1 MDEIIAHHIN
11 GEAVYQQNRL
21 IPLHNPATGKIMAHV
36 DCADQALIKKA
47 VISAQNAQLTWGKLP
62 AMKRAKI
69 LRDFA
74 QKIEKE
80 IDTLAHLITQ
90 EHGKTL
96 EDAKASIQRGLE
108 ILHYHAGIAHQ
119 LQGSFSHQV
128 SSDVHTHTFYQPLG
142 ICAGVAPF
150 NFPVMV
156 PMWMMI
162 PAIAC
167 GNAFILKPSEKVP
180 SASLQLARWFEETGL
195 PKGILQIIQGD
206 AKTVQL
212 LLEHPDIKAYTAV
225 GSTRAA
231 HHIYQEATQ
240 RGKRAHTFGGAK
252 NHAVVMPDAPIEHA
266 AHQIV
271 SAAFGSAGQR
281 CMAISAVI
289 AIGDDTANRLKA
301 LMLPLIE
308 NIKVGDGMLPGIDMG
323 PVISLQQKDAL
334 LNDIQIG
341 VHEGA
346 ELILD
351 GRSRSFPNEGYFLG
365 PCLFDHVQA
374 HMQIYQKEL
383 FGPILVMLRVNT
395 FDEALNLLNQHRYG
409 NGGVIFTRSGG
420 YAQQFSERVE
430 CGMIG
435 VNIPIPV
442 PIVTH
447 PFGGWKQSS
456 FGDRP
461 MHALESIHFYSQQK
475 TVTTTWP
482 QQDENLISFNMPNH

>member
-11 GEAVYQQNRL
+11 GETVYQQNRL
-21 IPLHNPATGKIMAHV
+21 IPLHNPATGEIIAHV
-36 DCADQALIKKA
+36 DCADKPLIENA
-47 VISAQNAQLTWGKLP
+47 VISAQKAQTTWGKIP

-74 QKIEKE
+74 HKIEKG
-80 IDTLAHLITQ
+80 IDSLAILVTR

-96 EDAKASIQRGLE
+96 DDAKASIQRGLE
-108 ILHYHAGIAHQ
+108 VLHYHAGITQQ
-119 LQGSFSHQV
+119 LQGSYSHQV
-128 SSDVHTHTFYQPLG
+128 STDVHTHTFYQPLG
-142 ICAGVAPF
+142 VCVGVAPF

-180 SASLQLARWFEETGL
+180 SASLQLAQWFEEAGL
-195 PKGILQIIQGD
+195 PKGVLQIIQGD

-212 LLEHPDIKAYTAV
+212 LLEHPEIMAYTAV
-225 GSTRAA
+225 GSTQAA
-231 HHIYQEATQ
+231 QHIYQEATK

-252 NHAVVMPDAPIEHA
+252 NHAVVMPDANIEHA

-271 SAAFGSAGQR
+271 SAAYGSAGQR

-289 AIGDDTANRLKA
+289 AIGDETANRLKSH
-301 LMLPLIE
+301 MLQQIQ
-308 NIKVGDGMLPGIDMG
+308 NIKVGDGMQPETDMG
-323 PVISLQQKDAL
+323 PVISLQQKNTL
-334 LNDIQIG
+334 LKDIQMG
-341 VHEGA
+341 VKEGA
-346 ELILD
+346 ELLID
-351 GRSRSFPNEGYFLG
+351 GRTMPCLSDGYFLG
-365 PCLFDHVQA
+365 PSFFDHVKPQ
-374 HMQIYQKEL
+374 MDIYQKEL
-383 FGPILVMLRVNT
+383 FGPILVMLRVKT
-395 FDEALNLLNQHRYG
+395 LDEAITLINAHRYG
-409 NGGVIFTRSGG
+409 NGGVIFTQTGA
-420 YAQQFSERVE
+420 YAQQFSEKAQ

-442 PIVTH
+442 PVVTH

-461 MHALESIHFYSQQK
+461 MHALESIHFYTQQK
-475 TVTTTWP
+475 TITTTWP
-482 QQDENLISFNMPNH
+482 QQEENLISFNMPNH